1 MAWVISDRKNLS
13 DVAVIT
19 GWPGRGRLGT
29 YTWKAP
35 SRIAYA
41 QPNSSATDQW
51 GFKVLPGMKSH
62 TWMKLLLDKSDITL
76 SDDPALARN
85 RLEGILWL
93 PEGKTS
99 VELCAD
105 YLYHVAAFTMETL
118 ERRLSQRTLALTPLE
133 FWFTVPA
140 VWSDSAKVDT
150 LEAVRI
156 AARRAGI
163 RAGSEV
169 FVISEPEAAALAVF
183 QELTQDGSTFHVKV
197 YLCAC

>member
-1 MAWVISDRKNLS
+1 MGWVISDRKTLS
-13 DVAVIT
+13 DVTVINN
-19 GWPGRGRLGT
+19 WPGKGKLGA
-29 YTWKAP
+29 YSWKAP

-41 QPNSSATDQW
+41 QGNSSATDQW
-51 GFKVLPGMKSH
+51 GFKVLPGTKSH

-85 RLEGILWL
+85 RLEGVLRL

-105 YLYHVAAFTMETL
+105 YLYHVALFTMETL

-140 VWSDSAKVDT
+140 VWSDSARVDT
-150 LEAVRI
+150 LEAARI

-183 QELTQDGSTFHVKV
+183 QELTQDESTFHVKV